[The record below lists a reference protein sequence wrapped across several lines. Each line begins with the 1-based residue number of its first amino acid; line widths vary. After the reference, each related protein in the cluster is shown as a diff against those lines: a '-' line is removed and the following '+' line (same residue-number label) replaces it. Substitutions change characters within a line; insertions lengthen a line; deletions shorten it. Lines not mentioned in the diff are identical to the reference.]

1 MIVEGYRQKGQPIQ
15 LEELKSFLWG
25 AATRLR
31 GQIDAAGYKEYIFPL
46 LFFKRISDVYD
57 EQYAGF
63 LHDGG
68 EEYANMQSQELAIRI
83 PDGAHWKDVR
93 QVTENVGQRL
103 VEAFIAIEQAN
114 PGEETDGRVVGGL
127 DGIFGPKDG
136 WTNKAKMPDHIIT
149 GLIEDF
155 SKYDL
160 SLASCPTDEM
170 GQAYEYL
177 VGKFA
182 DDAGNTAQ
190 EFYTNRTVV
199 TLMAEILQPKPN
211 ESIYDPTC
219 GSGGMLVKCLDY
231 LRLKGQPWQGVKV
244 FGQEINALTSA
255 IARMNLY
262 LNGVEDFSIV
272 REDTLAHPAFVDGSH
287 LRKFDIV
294 LANPPYSIKTWDR
307 ESFMNDKWGR
317 NIWGTPIQAR
327 ADYAFIQHIFCSMK
341 EKNGRCAI
349 LLPHGVLNRD
359 EDKELRLNHIK
370 TDTIEAIIGLGRN
383 LFYNSGLES
392 FIFIFNN
399 NKKPQFKGKV
409 LFIEAE
415 KCTHK
420 EGKQSYLYDDDISR
434 ILSAYH
440 SSKDIPGF
448 SKYVSIDELLDN
460 DASLNIKAYVKPIE
474 NSDTISLGASYS
486 LFKEASKK
494 LHNAYTLLGFDEN
507 SIIDSSS
514 QIFDVDHLGWE
525 KVRLGDVAF
534 EYTERIDNP
543 SESNYEFYIG
553 SDCIG
558 QYDFRIRRKD
568 SAKSVTSS
576 QKIFHQGDYLL
587 VRRSLYGSDFRERAP
602 RADFEG
608 ICSADILTIRE
619 NPNYIYDGFLIY
631 VLYSK
636 DLWNY
641 VVANSS
647 GGLTRRIKWK
657 QLQEFEF
664 LLPPMSVQ
672 RSISRRL
679 WAAYNLKERYKTLY
693 DQTDEYVKSQ
703 FIEMF
708 GDTFKN
714 DKNWPFKKLPEVTTI
729 VLGSTPSSSNSAYW
743 DGDIKW
749 ITPAEIE
756 EDSFYLYDSARHL
769 TEDGVQAASLKS
781 FPTGTVILS
790 TRAPIGKTAIAGCEM
805 YCNQGFKNFV
815 CKKDLN
821 SVYLYYT
828 LKSHKEELQKMGT
841 GSTFLELSKKAIE
854 QIAVSIPPRA
864 KQDEFETI
872 YQQADKSKFELRK
885 SIEAIDKVIKSLINS

>member
-160 SLASCPTDEM
+160 SLASCPADEM

-272 REDTLAHPAFVDGSH
+272 REDTLSHPAFVDGSH

-307 ESFMNDKWGR
+307 EAFMNDKWGR
-317 NIWGTPIQAR
+317 NFLGTPPQGR
-327 ADYAFIQHIFCSMK
+327 ADYAFFQHILASMD
-341 EKNGRCAI
+341 EETGRCAI
-349 LLPHGVLNRD
+349 LFPHGVLFRK
-359 EDKELRLNHIK
+359 EEQELREQLVK
-370 TDTIEAIIGLGRN
+370 KDLIECIIGLGPN
-383 LFYNSGLES
+383 LFYNSPMEACIIICNTHKS
-392 FIFIFNN
+392 
-399 NKKPQFKGKV
+399 PDR
-409 LFIEAE
+409 AE
-415 KCTHK
+415 KIMFINAVNEVIRK
-420 EGKQSYLYDDDISR
+420 NAESYLTDEHIKKIANAFFDYTESEGFCTIVQNTDILKENSTLN
-434 ILSAYH
+434 ISY
-440 SSKDIPGF
+440 
-448 SKYVSIDELLDN
+448 YVSAGTSSLLNISLEDALLEWE
-460 DASLNIKAYVKPIE
+460 DAS
-474 NSDTISLGASYS
+474 TT
-486 LFKEASKK
+486 
-494 LHNAYTLLGFDEN
+494 LHNSINTL
-507 SIIDSSS
+507 
-514 QIFDVDHLGWE
+514 
-525 KVRLGDVAF
+525 
-534 EYTERIDNP
+534 
-543 SESNYEFYIG
+543 
-553 SDCIG
+553 
-558 QYDFRIRRKD
+558 
-568 SAKSVTSS
+568 TS
-576 QKIFHQGDYLL
+576 LL
-587 VRRSLYGSDFRERAP
+587 HD
-602 RADFEG
+602 
-608 ICSADILTIRE
+608 
-619 NPNYIYDGFLIY
+619 
-631 VLYSK
+631 
-636 DLWNY
+636 
-641 VVANSS
+641 
-647 GGLTRRIKWK
+647 
-657 QLQEFEF
+657 
-664 LLPPMSVQ
+664 
-672 RSISRRL
+672 
-679 WAAYNLKERYKTLY
+679 
-693 DQTDEYVKSQ
+693 
-703 FIEMF
+703 
-708 GDTFKN
+708 
-714 DKNWPFKKLPEVTTI
+714 
-729 VLGSTPSSSNSAYW
+729 
-743 DGDIKW
+743 
-749 ITPAEIE
+749 
-756 EDSFYLYDSARHL
+756 
-769 TEDGVQAASLKS
+769 
-781 FPTGTVILS
+781 
-790 TRAPIGKTAIAGCEM
+790 
-805 YCNQGFKNFV
+805 
-815 CKKDLN
+815 
-821 SVYLYYT
+821 
-828 LKSHKEELQKMGT
+828 
-841 GSTFLELSKKAIE
+841 
-854 QIAVSIPPRA
+854 
-864 KQDEFETI
+864 
-872 YQQADKSKFELRK
+872 
-885 SIEAIDKVIKSLINS
+885 

>member
-307 ESFMNDKWGR
+307 EAFMNDKWGR
-317 NIWGTPIQAR
+317 NFLGTPPQGR
-327 ADYAFIQHIFCSMK
+327 ADYAFFQHILASMN
-341 EKNGRCAI
+341 EETGRCAI
-349 LLPHGVLNRD
+349 LFPHGVLFREEEQEMRKSLVKMD
-359 EDKELRLNHIK
+359 L
-370 TDTIEAIIGLGRN
+370 IECVIGIGKG
-383 LFYNSGLES
+383 LFYNSPMEACIIICNTHKS
-392 FIFIFNN
+392 QERKSKI
-399 NKKPQFKGKV
+399 
-409 LFIEAE
+409 LFINAKNDVTRKNGE
-415 KCTHK
+415 
-420 EGKQSYLYDDDISR
+420 SYLEEKHIEKVSSAYHHFSIIDGFSAVIDNAVVLAKNAKLNIAQYVRSISCDDIS
-434 ILSAYH
+434 SVEDCVA
-440 SSKDIPGF
+440 
-448 SKYVSIDELLDN
+448 VW
-460 DASLNIKAYVKPIE
+460 
-474 NSDTISLGASYS
+474 
-486 LFKEASKK
+486 KEAS
-494 LHNAYTLLGFDEN
+494 
-507 SIIDSSS
+507 
-514 QIFDVDHLGWE
+514 
-525 KVRLGDVAF
+525 
-534 EYTERIDNP
+534 
-543 SESNYEFYIG
+543 G
-553 SDCIG
+553 S
-558 QYDFRIRRKD
+558 
-568 SAKSVTSS
+568 
-576 QKIFHQGDYLL
+576 L
-587 VRRSLYGSDFRERAP
+587 
-602 RADFEG
+602 
-608 ICSADILTIRE
+608 
-619 NPNYIYDGFLIY
+619 NN
-631 VLYSK
+631 
-636 DLWNY
+636 
-641 VVANSS
+641 
-647 GGLTRRIKWK
+647 
-657 QLQEFEF
+657 
-664 LLPPMSVQ
+664 
-672 RSISRRL
+672 
-679 WAAYNLKERYKTLY
+679 
-693 DQTDEYVKSQ
+693 
-703 FIEMF
+703 
-708 GDTFKN
+708 
-714 DKNWPFKKLPEVTTI
+714 
-729 VLGSTPSSSNSAYW
+729 
-743 DGDIKW
+743 
-749 ITPAEIE
+749 EIE
-756 EDSFYLYDSARHL
+756 KL
-769 TEDGVQAASLKS
+769 
-781 FPTGTVILS
+781 
-790 TRAPIGKTAIAGCEM
+790 
-805 YCNQGFKNFV
+805 
-815 CKKDLN
+815 LN
-821 SVYLYYT
+821 C
-828 LKSHKEELQKMGT
+828 
-841 GSTFLELSKKAIE
+841 IE
-854 QIAVSIPPRA
+854 R
-864 KQDEFETI
+864 
-872 YQQADKSKFELRK
+872 
-885 SIEAIDKVIKSLINS
+885 